1 MVYVVTLGVGV
12 SVVMDSDFNLLSAVC
27 PGLCLLVCDRP
38 TCFPIK
44 NKMCISIVS

>member
-1 MVYVVTLGVGV
+1 L
-12 SVVMDSDFNLLSAVC
+12 DFNLLSAVC

-44 NKMCISIVS
+44 NKMSISITS

>member
-1 MVYVVTLGVGV
+1 MVTLGVGV
-12 SVVMDSDFNLLSAVC
+12 SVNMDLDFNLLSAVF

-44 NKMCISIVS
+44 KKICVSITS